1 MPSVRTSSVWV
12 VEDSSMVMTPSLP
25 TLPKASARSSP
36 TSSLWAE
43 MAATLATWVPS
54 TGRAFSSRRAA
65 MASTETSM
73 PRLIWPG
80 AAPAATLRRPSLTS
94 AWARTVA
101 VVVPSPA
108 TSLVLVATSL
118 ASWAPRFSYGS
129 SSSTSRA
136 MVTPSFV
143 MVGAPHF
150 LSRTTLRPRGPSVTL
165 TVFASLS
172 MPASRDR
179 RAASLNASCFAM
191 VLSFQRQKPRAA
203 GQREHGRQH
212 GDPEEL
218 LDDDCQDV
226 AGGQHEVL
234 GAAGLD
240 FGSAVLGVDD
250 DVANGYVNGN
260 AVAIFEAA

>member
-1 MPSVRTSSVWV
+1 
-12 VEDSSMVMTPSLP
+12 
-25 TLPKASARSSP
+25 
-36 TSSLWAE
+36 
-43 MAATLATWVPS
+43 
-54 TGRAFSSRRAA
+54 
-65 MASTETSM
+65 
-73 PRLIWPG
+73 
-80 AAPAATLRRPSLTS
+80 
-94 AWARTVA
+94 
-101 VVVPSPA
+101 
-108 TSLVLVATSL
+108 
-118 ASWAPRFSYGS
+118 
-129 SSSTSRA
+129 

-260 AVAIFEAA
+260 AVAIFEAAGAYGDNFAFLRLLLCGVRDDQAGSRGLLGFERADNNTILKRLNRDRHSDLSFSSANSWTGKLSAVAGKPSSRCRQQPGWQLFMC